1 MLKGVPDNFHE
12 LTDIQDVILYGEY
25 TLKDSTE
32 SYSILS
38 IGAAAVLQSSTGFY
52 DKMHIYAPKRIGRVN
67 IANPAGAFRSDSLYI
82 SAIYQVDQSSYDR
95 DMVYIPI
102 DVARKLFDY
111 PTQATSIEIKLE
123 ADADEA
129 ATLKLLQSSVGP
141 QYIAKNRIMQQASV
155 YKMVNMEKWITFVLL
170 TFILIIAAFNVIS
183 SLSLLIIEKN
193 DSIHTFRNLGAS
205 DQQISRIFITEGIL
219 ISLAGAVAGII
230 IGIILCFLQQEFGII
245 KLSGN
250 PNAVIVQ
257 SYPVRLLWSDI
268 VVVFGLVSV
277 VGLLTSLVT
286 AVLMRSRL
294 KRQS

>member
-1 MLKGVPDNFHE
+1 
-12 LTDIQDVILYGEY
+12 
-25 TLKDSTE
+25 
-32 SYSILS
+32 
-38 IGAAAVLQSSTGFY
+38 
-52 DKMHIYAPKRIGRVN
+52 
-67 IANPAGAFRSDSLYI
+67 
-82 SAIYQVDQSSYDR
+82 
-95 DMVYIPI
+95 
-102 DVARKLFDY
+102 
-111 PTQATSIEIKLE
+111 
-123 ADADEA
+123 
-129 ATLKLLQSSVGP
+129 
-141 QYIAKNRIMQQASV
+141 
-155 YKMVNMEKWITFVLL
+155 MVNMEKWITFVLL

-193 DSIHTFRNLGAS
+193 DSIHTFRNFGAS

>member
-1 MLKGVPDNFHE
+1 
-12 LTDIQDVILYGEY
+12 
-25 TLKDSTE
+25 
-32 SYSILS
+32 
-38 IGAAAVLQSSTGFY
+38 
-52 DKMHIYAPKRIGRVN
+52 
-67 IANPAGAFRSDSLYI
+67 
-82 SAIYQVDQSSYDR
+82 
-95 DMVYIPI
+95 
-102 DVARKLFDY
+102 
-111 PTQATSIEIKLE
+111 
-123 ADADEA
+123 
-129 ATLKLLQSSVGP
+129 
-141 QYIAKNRIMQQASV
+141 MQQASV

>member
-1 MLKGVPDNFHE
+1 
-12 LTDIQDVILYGEY
+12 
-25 TLKDSTE
+25 
-32 SYSILS
+32 
-38 IGAAAVLQSSTGFY
+38 
-52 DKMHIYAPKRIGRVN
+52 MHIYAPKRIGRVN